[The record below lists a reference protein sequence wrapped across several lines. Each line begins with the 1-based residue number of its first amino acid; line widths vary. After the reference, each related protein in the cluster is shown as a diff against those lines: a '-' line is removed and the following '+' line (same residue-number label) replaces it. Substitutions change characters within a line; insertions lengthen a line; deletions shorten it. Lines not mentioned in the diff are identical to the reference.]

1 MVRQTNC
8 ASEEFQN
15 TRNNNTRGDIHYFLI
30 PGSLNKPKRF
40 KQCSEAGFLMIRISV
55 KLDFAK
61 LSEDIP
67 FP

>member
-1 MVRQTNC
+1 MVRQ
-8 ASEEFQN
+8 AKSVSEEFQN
-15 TRNNNTRGDIHYFLI
+15 TRNNNTRRDINYFLL

-61 LSEDIP
+61 FSEDIP
-67 FP
+67 FS